1 VPVKNLLKLTI
12 SKKIAL
18 SLSIMTL
25 MLILASLSGYI
36 STKRLSGSLEYVTGP
51 AWDTADGAMEGVI
64 GIKEQ
69 IIATNVLISNARG
82 GTSVD
87 ISARLKVGTDMADEA
102 LGRMFAAKQ
111 IPASLSDE
119 TKNVIKAFNQKRDAV
134 ITAANDYV
142 KAYKL
147 MHKNGMSFVKF
158 MGYVE
163 GIGDA
168 AVEELENNPDK
179 TISWNSGLSEKWQ
192 AADGAMEGRIA
203 LLERLFYYQ
212 EYADHI
218 IPPEEASKKL
228 AATLDDLKANVNQ
241 LSGLRAFSRTISG
254 GEFKGQVYKT
264 VLKKLSQEHELLLS
278 NLVKFYQDFSTRTE
292 EFEKQTQALL
302 KNIDNLEEIADGAV
316 EGEINN
322 VSSIITSSYV
332 MISLSL
338 IVGIIIAAL
347 SSVIANLF
355 ISKPLKNVASNMQD
369 ISSGTGD
376 LNVRLA
382 INSRD
387 EVGDIA
393 AGFNLFVEK
402 IQGIVLKVSETATL
416 LGSAVERVSSMT
428 SRSSSTI
435 SQQQMETQ
443 QVATAINEMA
453 ATVVEVANSAS
464 NAAGSAQQA
473 QSSTQEGQGVV
484 NIAVNTIQELAT
496 DVENA
501 SSVINTVENYSNEI
515 GTVLDVI
522 RGIAEQTNLL
532 ALNAAIEAAR
542 AGEQGRGFAVVADE
556 VRTLAS
562 RTQASTEEIQKMI
575 ENLQSSSQQAVVVM
589 NKGREQAGHGVE
601 QVNQAGEAL
610 KKITEAVNVIS
621 DMNTQIASAAEEQ
634 SAVAEEVNRNVVN
647 INQLTDEN
655 ADTFNDI
662 VAAGNEME
670 NLAHE
675 LTALVS
681 QFKT

>member
-1 VPVKNLLKLTI
+1 MPVKNLLKLTI